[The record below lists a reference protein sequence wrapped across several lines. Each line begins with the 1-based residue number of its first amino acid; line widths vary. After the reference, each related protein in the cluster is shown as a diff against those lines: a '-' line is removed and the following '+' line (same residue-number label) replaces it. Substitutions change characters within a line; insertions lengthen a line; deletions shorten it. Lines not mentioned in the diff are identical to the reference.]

1 MLAAVV
7 LVVSIMLFSIAFAT
21 LWWMMHAWRTP
32 ETLASTSF
40 GRADGETRLSFT
52 LLLPI
57 RHERQDVVENTVQ
70 KMLESTHKNFEIVI
84 ITGADDPETTGIAE
98 RLAQIAPEKVFTVID
113 PAPRNKST
121 ALNSALLSGHCNG
134 DVLGVFDA
142 EDVVHPELLTH
153 VDYAFRSQRADVVQG
168 GVQLMNFYTN
178 WYSLRNCL
186 EYFFWFRSRLHLQ
199 AQKGFITLGGNTV
212 FARRELLEP
221 PPGVTERTRPGS
233 AIVWG
238 WDEYSLAEDC
248 ELGVR
253 LSSAGKKVVVAYS
266 PEMVTREETPDT
278 IVSFIKQR
286 TRWNQGFLQVYK
298 KAEWKKLPTA
308 RQRWLARFTLSTPFY
323 QAVSGIVVPFD
334 LAIGLFIKVPMVI
347 AMISW
352 LPAVPALLVLFFE
365 IAALRDFSKEYFG
378 EERAD
383 QTHKVRLGS
392 YVKLIIGTPFFQA
405 LLMFAALR
413 AVWRELR
420 GDKDWELTAHVG
432 AHLVAPAPAKATT
445 SV

>member
-1 MLAAVV
+1 MLAAAV
-7 LVVSIMLFSIAFAT
+7 LVVSIVLFTMAFAT

-40 GRADGETRLSFT
+40 AKPVGETGLSFT

-70 KMLESTHKNFEIVI
+70 KMLESSHDKFEIVI
-84 ITGADDPETTGIAE
+84 ITGADDPETTAIAE
-98 RLAQIAPEKVFTVID
+98 RLAAIDPDRITTVID

-121 ALNSALLSGHCNG
+121 GLNSALLSGKCHG
-134 DVLGVFDA
+134 DVIGVFDA
-142 EDVVHPELLTH
+142 EDVVHPDLLTH
-153 VDYAFRSQRADVVQG
+153 VDHAFRSESADVVQG
-168 GVQLMNFYTN
+168 GVQLLNFYSS

-199 AQKGFITLGGNTV
+199 AEKGFITLGGNTV
-212 FARRELLEP
+212 FVRRELLEP
-221 PPGVTERTRPGS
+221 KRGS
-233 AIVWG
+233 SEQWG
-238 WDEYSLAEDC
+238 WDETCLAEDC

-278 IVSFIKQR
+278 ITSFIKQR

-298 KAEWKKLPTA
+298 KGTWKRLPTN

-323 QAVSGIVVPFD
+323 QAASGLAVPVGI
-334 LAIGLFIKVPMVI
+334 AIGVFVKVPMVI

-352 LPAVPALLVLFFE
+352 MPAIPAFLVLAFE
-365 IAALRDFSKEYFG
+365 VAALRDFGKEYFG
-378 EERAD
+378 KDRVDQMHRVRAI
-383 QTHKVRLGS
+383 HYL
-392 YVKLIIGTPFFQA
+392 KLIVSMPFFQI

-420 GDKDWELTAHVG
+420 GRKDWELTAHVG
-432 AHLVAPAPAKATT
+432 AHLVAPAPTSATT

>member
-1 MLAAVV
+1 MLAAAV
-7 LVVSIMLFSIAFAT
+7 LVISIVLFSIATVT

-32 ETLASTSF
+32 ETLASTTF
-40 GRADGETRLSFT
+40 ARPDGETGLSIT

-70 KMLESTHKNFEIVI
+70 KMLECDHDNFEILI
-84 ITGADDPETTGIAE
+84 ITGADDPETTGIAQ
-98 RLAQIAPEKVFTVID
+98 RLAEIDPTKIHTVID
-113 PAPRNKST
+113 PAPRNKAT
-121 ALNSALLSGHCNG
+121 ALNAALASGQCRG
-134 DVLGVFDA
+134 DILGVFDA
-142 EDVVHPELLTH
+142 EDVVHPELLNH
-153 VDYAFRSQRADVVQG
+153 VDHAFRTQNADVVQG
-168 GVQLMNFYTN
+168 GVQLLNFYSS

-199 AQKGFITLGGNTV
+199 AEKGFITLGGNTV
-212 FARRELLEP
+212 FIKRELVEP
-221 PPGVTERTRPGS
+221 PAGS
-233 AIVWG
+233 NAQWG
-238 WDEYSLAEDC
+238 WDEKCLAEDC

-278 IVSFIKQR
+278 LKSFVKQR

-298 KAEWKKLPTA
+298 KADWKELPTA

-323 QAVSGIVVPFD
+323 QAASGLAVPTGI
-334 LAIGLFIKVPMVI
+334 AIGIFVKVPMVI

-352 LPAVPALLVLFFE
+352 LPAVPMFLVLFFE
-365 IAALRDFSKEYFG
+365 IAALRDFGKEYFG
-378 EERAD
+378 KEQPD
-383 QTHKVRLGS
+383 QSHKVGFGS
-392 YVKLIIGTPFFQA
+392 YLKLIIGMPFFQII
-405 LLMFAALR
+405 LMFAALR

-420 GDKDWELTAHVG
+420 GQKDWELTKHVG
-432 AHLVAPAPAKATT
+432 AHLVAPAPTSATT

>member
-1 MLAAVV
+1 MLAVAV
-7 LVVSIMLFSIAFAT
+7 LVVSIVLFAMAFAT

-40 GRADGETRLSFT
+40 AKPVGETGLSFT

-70 KMLESTHKNFEIVI
+70 KMLESSHDKFEIVI

-98 RLAQIAPEKVFTVID
+98 RLATIDPDRITTVID

-121 ALNSALLSGHCNG
+121 GLNSALLSGKCHG
-134 DVLGVFDA
+134 DVIGVFDA
-142 EDVVHPELLTH
+142 EDVVHPDLLTH
-153 VDYAFRSQRADVVQG
+153 VDHAFRSENADVVQG
-168 GVQLMNFYTN
+168 GVQLLNFYSS

-199 AQKGFITLGGNTV
+199 AEKGFITLGGNTV
-212 FARRELLEP
+212 FVKRELLEP
-221 PPGVTERTRPGS
+221 KRGS
-233 AIVWG
+233 SEQWG
-238 WDEYSLAEDC
+238 WDETCLAEDC

-278 IVSFIKQR
+278 ITSFVKQR
-286 TRWNQGFLQVYK
+286 TRWNQGFLQVYRK
-298 KAEWKKLPTA
+298 GTWKRLPTN

-323 QAVSGIVVPFD
+323 QAASGLAVPIGI
-334 LAIGLFIKVPMVI
+334 AIGVFVKVPMVI

-352 LPAVPALLVLFFE
+352 MPAIPAFLVLAFE
-365 IAALRDFSKEYFG
+365 VAALRDFGKEYFG
-378 EERAD
+378 KDRAD
-383 QTHKVRLGS
+383 QTHRVRGIHYL
-392 YVKLIIGTPFFQA
+392 KLIVSMPFFQI

-420 GDKDWELTAHVG
+420 GRTNWELTEHVG
-432 AHLVAPAPAKATT
+432 AHLNVAASTSATT

>member
-1 MLAAVV
+1 MLAAAV
-7 LVVSIMLFSIAFAT
+7 LVVSIVLFSMAFAT

-32 ETLASTSF
+32 ETLASTTF
-40 GRADGETRLSFT
+40 AKPVGETGLSFT

-70 KMLESTHKNFEIVI
+70 KMLESNHQNFEIVI
-84 ITGADDPETTGIAE
+84 ITGADDPETTGIAQ
-98 RLAQIAPEKVFTVID
+98 RLSMIDPYRIKTVID

-121 ALNSALLSGHCNG
+121 GLNSALLSGQVRG
-134 DVLGVFDA
+134 DIVGVFDA
-142 EDVVHPELLTH
+142 EDVVHPDLLTH
-153 VDYAFRSQRADVVQG
+153 VDHAFRSEDADVVQG
-168 GVQLMNFYTN
+168 GVQLLNFYSS

-199 AQKGFITLGGNTV
+199 AEKGFITLGGNTV
-212 FARRELLEP
+212 FTKRELLEP
-221 PPGVTERTRPGS
+221 PPGVTERMHPGS
-233 AIVWG
+233 TIEWG
-238 WDEYSLAEDC
+238 WDEYCLAEDC

-253 LSSAGKKVVVAYS
+253 LSSRGKKVVVAYS

-278 IVSFIKQR
+278 IPSFVKQR

-298 KAEWKKLPTA
+298 KGTWKKLPTA

-323 QAVSGIVVPFD
+323 QALSGLAVPVGIC
-334 LAIGLFIKVPMVI
+334 IGVFVKVPLPV
-347 AMISW
+347 AMLSW
-352 LPAVPALLVLFFE
+352 MPAVPALLVLFFE
-365 IAALRDFSKEYFG
+365 VAALKDFGKEYFG
-378 EERAD
+378 KNQAGRE
-383 QTHKVRLGS
+383 HKVRPID
-392 YVKLIIGTPFFQA
+392 YVKLVISMPFFQI

-420 GDKDWELTAHVG
+420 GRKDWELTAHVG
-432 AHLVAPAPAKATT
+432 AHLNVAAPSSATT

>member
-1 MLAAVV
+1 MLAVAV
-7 LVVSIMLFSIAFAT
+7 LVVSIVLFAMAFAT

-40 GRADGETRLSFT
+40 AKPVGETGLSFT

-70 KMLESTHKNFEIVI
+70 KMLESSHDKFEIVI

-98 RLAQIAPEKVFTVID
+98 RLATIDPDRITTVID

-121 ALNSALLSGHCNG
+121 GLNSALLSGKCHG
-134 DVLGVFDA
+134 DIIGVFDA
-142 EDVVHPELLTH
+142 EDVVHPDLLTH
-153 VDYAFRSQRADVVQG
+153 VDHAFLSENADVVQG
-168 GVQLMNFYTN
+168 GVQLLNFYSS

-199 AQKGFITLGGNTV
+199 AEKGFITLGGNTV
-212 FARRELLEP
+212 FVKRELLEP
-221 PPGVTERTRPGS
+221 KRGS
-233 AIVWG
+233 SEQWG
-238 WDEYSLAEDC
+238 WDESCLAEDC

-278 IVSFIKQR
+278 ITSFVKQR
-286 TRWNQGFLQVYK
+286 TRWNQGFLQVYRK
-298 KAEWKKLPTA
+298 GTWKRLPTN

-323 QAVSGIVVPFD
+323 QAASGLAVPIGI
-334 LAIGLFIKVPMVI
+334 AIGVFVKVPMVI

-352 LPAVPALLVLFFE
+352 MPAIPAFLVLAFE
-365 IAALRDFSKEYFG
+365 VAALRDFGKEYFG
-378 EERAD
+378 KDRTD
-383 QTHKVRLGS
+383 QTHRVRLIH
-392 YVKLIIGTPFFQA
+392 YLKLIVSMPFFQI

-420 GDKDWELTAHVG
+420 GRTNWELTEHVG
-432 AHLVAPAPAKATT
+432 AHLNVAASTSATT

>member
-1 MLAAVV
+1 MLAAAV
-7 LVVSIMLFSIAFAT
+7 LVISIVLFSIATAT

-32 ETLASTSF
+32 EILESTTF
-40 GRADGETRLSFT
+40 AHPDGETGLSIT

-70 KMLESTHKNFEIVI
+70 KMLECKHDNFEIVI
-84 ITGADDPETTGIAE
+84 ITGADDPETTGIAR
-98 RLAQIAPEKVFTVID
+98 RLAQIDPTKIFTVID
-113 PAPRNKST
+113 PAPRNKAT
-121 ALNSALLSGHCNG
+121 ALNAALASGQCLG

-142 EDVVHPELLTH
+142 EDVVHPDLLNH
-153 VDYAFRSQRADVVQG
+153 VDHAFRTKDADVVQG
-168 GVQLMNFYTN
+168 GVQLLNFYSS

-199 AQKGFITLGGNTV
+199 AEKGFITLGGNTV
-212 FARRELLEP
+212 FLKRELVEP
-221 PPGVTERTRPGS
+221 PPGS
-233 AIVWG
+233 DAQWG
-238 WDEYSLAEDC
+238 WDEKCLAEDC

-278 IVSFIKQR
+278 LKSFVKQR
-286 TRWNQGFLQVYK
+286 TRWNQGFLQVYRK
-298 KAEWKKLPTA
+298 GDWRQLPTR

-323 QAVSGIVVPFD
+323 QAASGLAVPTGII
-334 LAIGLFIKVPMVI
+334 IGILVKVPMVI

-352 LPAVPALLVLFFE
+352 LPVVPMFLVLAFE
-365 IAALRDFSKEYFG
+365 IAALRDFGKEYFG
-378 EERAD
+378 KEQPD
-383 QTHKVRLGS
+383 QSHKVGFGS
-392 YVKLIIGTPFFQA
+392 YLKLIIGMPFFQIV
-405 LLMFAALR
+405 LMFAALR

-420 GDKDWELTAHVG
+420 GHKDWELTKHVG
-432 AHLVAPAPAKATT
+432 AHLVAPAPTSATT

>member
-1 MLAAVV
+1 MLAVAV
-7 LVVSIMLFSIAFAT
+7 LVVSIVLFAMAFAT

-40 GRADGETRLSFT
+40 SKPVGETGLSFT

-70 KMLESTHKNFEIVI
+70 KMLESSHDKFEIVI

-98 RLAQIAPEKVFTVID
+98 RLATIDPDRISTVID

-121 ALNSALLSGHCNG
+121 GLNSALLSGKCHG
-134 DVLGVFDA
+134 DVIGVFDA
-142 EDVVHPELLTH
+142 EDVVHPDLLTH
-153 VDYAFRSQRADVVQG
+153 VDHAFRSESADVVQG
-168 GVQLMNFYTN
+168 GVQLLNFYSS

-199 AQKGFITLGGNTV
+199 AEKGFITLGGNTV
-212 FARRELLEP
+212 FVKRELLEP
-221 PPGVTERTRPGS
+221 KRGS
-233 AIVWG
+233 SEQWG
-238 WDEYSLAEDC
+238 WDETCLAEDC

-278 IVSFIKQR
+278 ITSFVKQR

-298 KAEWKKLPTA
+298 KGTWKRLPTN

-323 QAVSGIVVPFD
+323 QAASGLAVPIGI
-334 LAIGLFIKVPMVI
+334 AIGVFVKVPMVI

-352 LPAVPALLVLFFE
+352 MPAIPAFLVLAFE
-365 IAALRDFSKEYFG
+365 VAALRDFGKEYFG
-378 EERAD
+378 KDRAD
-383 QTHKVRLGS
+383 QTHRVRAIHYL
-392 YVKLIIGTPFFQA
+392 KLIVSMPFFQI

-420 GDKDWELTAHVG
+420 GRTNWELTEHVG
-432 AHLVAPAPAKATT
+432 AHLHVAASTSATT